1 MEKLFY
7 PESIVIFG
15 LSSKPNNI
23 PRITLENMLRWGY
36 RGRIFGINPRSEDP
50 HVDGIKMYRSLS
62 ELPEV
67 PDLAYCLIPARY
79 VPDVVEQCGSFGI
92 RRMAISSGGFS
103 EFGEEGRKLSERT
116 LAAAREN
123 GIRFVGPN
131 GVTVA
136 NTANGLCLPF
146 VPLHKAPAGGMSVV
160 SQSGGVAL
168 MLFNFLVDE
177 NIGMA
182 KFASIGNKLDL
193 DEVDFLEYFIED
205 PDTKIICLYLESINR
220 GSKFMEVASMSKKPV
235 VVLKSNT
242 TSAGK
247 KAAMSHTAALSND
260 DVIIDTAF
268 ERAGVIRIGNYHDFL
283 AVVKAFQLPPMK
295 GRRVMVMSPA
305 GGFSVI
311 TADLC
316 EKAGFKF
323 ADPGQD
329 FYRGLQS
336 FSNAGVIN
344 FSNPLD
350 MGDIYDPQLSA
361 HVITSVMHSKEVDG
375 VLYVGQRPQMP
386 LGENVF
392 YRMFLTDMSKEAWGT
407 ILSSGKPL
415 GVCLFGPS
423 RMILQTKRT
432 VNFPVF
438 NSAEEM
444 VRAMADQMKFHERQN
459 RPPMEFSMPAGIHTK
474 KAQKWLED
482 KSGDYGEESMA
493 LLAAFGIRA
502 PSSFVAL
509 DSGQAVQ
516 SARKAGFPVVMKVIS
531 PDALH
536 KSDMGGVILDI
547 DGPEQAKQAFDKI
560 RKNLFSRS
568 RKARFDGVR
577 ITAMAPAGADMFIGA
592 RHDPSFGP
600 VVFFGMGGVF
610 IELFKDVQTVLC
622 PTSHAEV
629 KEKLERL
636 RSSSL
641 LGGYRGSA
649 PSDVDAFV
657 DAVVRVSYL
666 MHTCQGIEEL
676 DINPIRV
683 FPKGQGALALDAR
696 MRIKGG
702 TVSRDIARTQPRR

>member
-36 RGRIFGINPRSEDP
+36 SGRIFGVNPKSEDP
-50 HVDGIKMYRSLS
+50 HVDGIKMYRSLD

-67 PDLAYCLIPARY
+67 PDLAYCLIPARF
-79 VPDVVEQCGSFGI
+79 VPEVVDQCGRFGI

-103 EFGEEGRKLSERT
+103 EFGEEGRKLSDRT
-116 LAAAREN
+116 LAAARSH

-146 VPLHKAPAGGMSVV
+146 VPLHKAPLGGMSVV

-193 DEVDFLEYFIED
+193 DEVDFLEYFIDD
-205 PDTKIICLYLESINR
+205 PDTTIVCLYLESINR
-220 GSKFMEVASMSKKPV
+220 GRRFMEIASRSTKPI

-260 DVIIDTAF
+260 DAIIDTAF
-268 ERAGVIRIGNYHDFL
+268 ERSGVIRIGNYHDFL
-283 AVVKAFQLPPMK
+283 AVVKAFKLPPMK
-295 GRRVMVMSPA
+295 GKRVMVMSPA

-316 EKAGFKF
+316 EKEGFTF

-329 FYRGLQS
+329 FYEGLQE
-336 FSNAGVIN
+336 FSNAGVIH

-350 MGDIYDPQLSA
+350 MGDIYDPKLSA

-386 LGENVF
+386 SGENVF

-444 VRAMADQMKFHERQN
+444 VRAMAAQMRFHERLR
-459 RPPMEFSMPAGIHTK
+459 RPPLEHSAPGGIRVRT
-474 KAQKWLED
+474 AQKWMKD
-482 KSGDYGEESMA
+482 RQGDYGEDSMD
-493 LLAAFGIRA
+493 LLDAFGIPVPRSSVAHDPQQAAAYAKKA
-502 PSSFVAL
+502 PYPL
-509 DSGQAVQ
+509 
-516 SARKAGFPVVMKVIS
+516 VMKVIS
-531 PDALH
+531 PDAIH
-536 KSDMGGVILDI
+536 KSDMGGVVLGIE
-547 DGPEQAKQAFDKI
+547 GPEQVRQAFERI
-560 RKNLFSRS
+560 RKNLFSRN
-568 RKARFDGVR
+568 RKARFEGVR
-577 ITAMAPAGADMFIGA
+577 ISAMAPEGTDMFIGGK
-592 RHDPSFGP
+592 RDESFGP
-600 VVFFGMGGVF
+600 IVFFGMGGIF
-610 IELFKDVQTVLC
+610 IELFRDVQTVLS
-622 PTSHAEV
+622 PADPSEV
-629 KEKLERL
+629 REKLERL
-636 RSSSL
+636 RSGAL
-641 LGGYRGSA
+641 LKGYRGSA
-649 PSDVDAFV
+649 RADIDAFV
-657 DAVVRVSYL
+657 DAVVRVSHL
-666 MHTCQGIEEL
+666 MHTCAAIEEL
-676 DINPIRV
+676 DINPVRV
-683 FPKGQGALALDAR
+683 FSKGHGALALDAR

-702 TVSRDIARTQPRR
+702 KETG

>member
-15 LSSKPNNI
+15 LSSKQNNI

-36 RGRIFGINPRSEDP
+36 RGRIFGVNPRSEDP
-50 HVDGIKMYRSLS
+50 HVDGIKMYRDLVD
-62 ELPEV
+62 LPEV
-67 PDLAYCLIPARY
+67 PDLAYCLIPARF
-79 VPDVVEQCGSFGI
+79 VPEVVDQCGRMGI

-103 EFGEEGRKLSERT
+103 EFGEEGRMLSEKT
-116 LAAAREN
+116 LSAARCH

-146 VPLHKAPAGGMSVV
+146 VPLHKAPEGGMSVI

-193 DEVDFLEYFIED
+193 DEVDFLEYFISD

-220 GSKFMEVASMSKKPV
+220 GRRFLEVASRSQKPI

-242 TSAGK
+242 TNAGK

-260 DVIIDTAF
+260 DAIIDTAF
-268 ERAGVIRIGNYHDFL
+268 DRAGVIRIGNYHDFL
-283 AVVKAFQLPPMK
+283 AVVKAFQLPPMR

-316 EKAGFKF
+316 EKAGFQF

-329 FYRGLQS
+329 FYDGLQE
-336 FSNAGVIN
+336 FTNAGVIH

-361 HVITSVMHSKEVDG
+361 HVITSVMHSDKVDG

-386 LGENVF
+386 AGENVF

-444 VRAMADQMKFHERQN
+444 VRAMAAQMRFHERMA
-459 RPPMEFSMPAGIHTK
+459 RPPMEELVPGGMHMR
-474 KAQKWLED
+474 KARKWMQGRV
-482 KSGDYGEESMA
+482 GDYGEEAME
-493 LLAAFGIRA
+493 LLDHFGVPVPR
-502 PSSFVAL
+502 SQVAQ
-509 DSGQAVQ
+509 DAGQAVQ
-516 SARKAGFPVVMKVIS
+516 YAGKVGYPVVMKVVS
-531 PDALH
+531 PEAIH
-536 KSDMGGVILDI
+536 KSDAGGVLLGIR
-547 DGPEQAKQAFDKI
+547 GPEQAKEAFRTI
-560 RKNLFSRS
+560 RNNLSS
-568 RKARFDGVR
+568 YNKKARFVGVR
-577 ITAMAPAGADMFIGA
+577 ISAMAKDGLDMFIGA
-592 RHDPSFGP
+592 KQDPSFGP

-610 IELFKDVQTVLC
+610 IELFRDVAIALC
-622 PTSHAEV
+622 PTSHDEV
-629 KEKLERL
+629 VKKILQL
-636 RSSSL
+636 RSSAML
-641 LGGYRGSA
+641 KGYRGTG
-649 PSDVDAFV
+649 PSDTDAFV
-657 DAVVRVSYL
+657 DAVVRVSHL
-666 MHTCQGIEEL
+666 MQKFPQIEEM
-676 DINPIRV
+676 DINPVRV
-683 FPKGQGALALDAR
+683 FPKGQGILALDSR
-696 MRIKGG
+696 MRIGMVKE
-702 TVSRDIARTQPRR
+702 

>member
-7 PESIVIFG
+7 PESIVIYG

-36 RGRIFGINPRSEDP
+36 RGRIFGINPKSGDA
-50 HVDGIKMYRSLS
+50 HVDGIKMYHDLH

-67 PDLAYCLIPARY
+67 PDLAYCLIPARF
-79 VPDVVEQCGSFGI
+79 VPDVVDQCGKFGI

-103 EFGEEGRKLSERT
+103 EFGEEGRKFSELT
-116 LAAAREN
+116 LNRAREH

-146 VPLHKAPAGGMSVV
+146 VPLHKAPVGGMSVI

-168 MLFNFLVDE
+168 MMFNFLVDE
-177 NIGMA
+177 NIGMS

-193 DEVDFLEYFIED
+193 DETDFLDYLVSD
-205 PDTKIICLYLESINR
+205 PETDIICLYLESIDR
-220 GSKFMEVASMSKKPV
+220 GQKFVEIAQRSAKPI

-242 TSAGK
+242 MGAGK

-260 DVIIDTAF
+260 ETIIDAAF
-268 ERAGVIRIGNYHDFL
+268 ERAGVIRVENYHDLF
-283 AVVKAFQLPPMK
+283 AVVKAFQLPSMK

-316 EKAGFKF
+316 EKAGFEF

-329 FYRGLQS
+329 FYNSLQQ
-336 FSNAGVIN
+336 FTNAGVIK

-350 MGDIYDPQLSA
+350 MGDIYDPQLTA
-361 HVITSVMHSKEVDG
+361 HVIYSIMHSDKVDG

-386 LGENVF
+386 AGENVF

-444 VRAMADQMKFHERQN
+444 VRAMFFQMRFHEHKSEPARKMESMEPARLEYARSWIKNRSGDFGEECLDLLDAFGLPVMKSSVAADADQ
-459 RPPMEFSMPAGIHTK
+459 AV
-474 KAQKWLED
+474 
-482 KSGDYGEESMA
+482 
-493 LLAAFGIRA
+493 AF
-502 PSSFVAL
+502 
-509 DSGQAVQ
+509 
-516 SARKAGFPVVMKVIS
+516 ARETGFPVAMKVVS

-536 KSDMGGVILDI
+536 KSDAGGIALDVE
-547 DGPEQAKQAFDKI
+547 DEGQVMRSFQQI
-560 RKNLFSRS
+560 RVNLAAY
-568 RKARFDGVR
+568 KHDARFEGVR
-577 ITAMAPAGADMFIGA
+577 IAAMAPDGCDMFIGVKRDA
-592 RHDPSFGP
+592 SFGP
-600 VVFFGMGGVF
+600 VIFFGLGGIYVEVF
-610 IELFKDVQTVLC
+610 RDVAACLC
-622 PTSHAEV
+622 PVPRAEISR
-629 KEKLERL
+629 KLDEL
-636 RSSSL
+636 RSVAML
-641 LGGYRGSA
+641 KGYRGHEA
-649 PSDVDAFV
+649 FDVDSFIGCVAG
-657 DAVVRVSYL
+657 VSNL
-666 MHTCQGIEEL
+666 ATRFPEIEEL
-676 DINPIRV
+676 DINPVRIYPAGKGAV
-683 FPKGQGALALDAR
+683 FLDAR
-696 MRIKGG
+696 VRLGSK
-702 TVSRDIARTQPRR
+702 D

>member
-15 LSSKPNNI
+15 LSSKQNNI

-36 RGRIFGINPRSEDP
+36 RGRIFGVNPRSEDP
-50 HVDGIKMYRSLS
+50 HVDGIKMYRDLA

-67 PDLAYCLIPARY
+67 PDLAYCLIPARF
-79 VPDVVEQCGSFGI
+79 VPDVVEQCGQMGI

-103 EFGEEGRKLSERT
+103 EFGEEGRKLSEKT
-116 LAAAREN
+116 LAAARRN

-146 VPLHKAPAGGMSVV
+146 VPLHKAPEGGMSVV

-193 DEVDFLEYFIED
+193 DEVDFLEYFISD

-220 GSKFMEVASMSKKPV
+220 GRRFLEVAASSHKPI

-260 DVIIDTAF
+260 DAIIDTAF
-268 ERAGVIRIGNYHDFL
+268 GRAGVIRIANYHDFL

-316 EKAGFKF
+316 EKEGFEF

-329 FYRGLQS
+329 FYDGLKE
-336 FSNAGVIN
+336 FSNAGVIH

-361 HVITSVMHSKEVDG
+361 HVITSVMHSDKVDG

-386 LGENVF
+386 AGENVF

-444 VRAMADQMKFHERQN
+444 VRAMGAQMRFHERMA
-459 RPPMEFSMPAGIHTK
+459 RPPMVQFVPGGMRMR
-474 KAQKWLED
+474 KARQWMQGKV
-482 KSGDYGEESMA
+482 GDYGEEAMD
-493 LLAAFGIRA
+493 LLDAFGVPVPR
-502 PSSFVAL
+502 SLVAR
-509 DSGQAVQ
+509 DAAQAVQ
-516 SARKAGFPVVMKVIS
+516 YAGKVGYPVAMKVVS
-531 PDALH
+531 PDAIH
-536 KSDMGGVILDI
+536 KSDAGGVLLGIRS
-547 DGPEQAKQAFDKI
+547 PEQAREAFGTI
-560 RKNLFSRS
+560 RDNLRS
-568 RKARFDGVR
+568 YKKRARFMGIRISTMAKDGL
-577 ITAMAPAGADMFIGA
+577 DMFIGA
-592 RHDPSFGP
+592 RQDPSFGP

-610 IELFKDVQTVLC
+610 IELFRDVATALC
-622 PTSHAEV
+622 PTFHDEVAE
-629 KEKLERL
+629 KILQL
-636 RSSSL
+636 RSVAML
-641 LGGYRGSA
+641 RGYRGTE
-649 PSDVDAFV
+649 PSDTDTFV
-657 DAVVRVSYL
+657 DAVVRVSHL
-666 MHTCQGIEEL
+666 MRAFPQIEEL
-676 DINPIRV
+676 DINPVRV
-683 FPKGQGALALDAR
+683 FPKGQGILALDSR
-696 MRIKGG
+696 MRIGRVKELD
-702 TVSRDIARTQPRR
+702 SR

>member
-7 PESIVIFG
+7 PESIVIYG

-36 RGRIFGINPRSEDP
+36 RGRIFGINPKSEDA
-50 HVDGIKMYRSLS
+50 HVDGIKMYHDLH

-67 PDLAYCLIPARY
+67 PDLAYCLIPARF
-79 VPDVVEQCGSFGI
+79 VPDVVDQCGKFGI

-103 EFGEEGRKLSERT
+103 EFGEEGRKLSELT
-116 LAAAREN
+116 LSKARDH

-146 VPLHKAPAGGMSVV
+146 VPLHKAPEGGMSVI

-168 MLFNFLVDE
+168 MMFNFLVDE

-193 DEVDFLEYFIED
+193 DETDFLQYLVSD
-205 PDTKIICLYLESINR
+205 PETGIICLYLESINR
-220 GSKFMEVASMSKKPV
+220 GQKFIEIAQQSTKPI

-260 DVIIDTAF
+260 ETIIDAAF
-268 ERAGVIRIGNYHDFL
+268 QRAGVIRVENYHDLF
-283 AVVKAFQLPPMK
+283 AVVKAFHLPPMK

-316 EKAGFKF
+316 EKAGFEF

-329 FYRGLQS
+329 FYDSLQQ
-336 FSNAGVIN
+336 FSNAGVIK

-350 MGDIYDPQLSA
+350 MGDIYDPQLAA
-361 HVITSVMHSKEVDG
+361 HVIYSIMHSDKVDG

-386 LGENVF
+386 AGENVF

-444 VRAMADQMKFHERQN
+444 VRAMSSQMKFHEHRAQ
-459 RPPMEFSMPAGIHTK
+459 PARDTG
-474 KAQKWLED
+474 LPESVNPED
-482 KSGDYGEESMA
+482 ARLWIKGKSGDLGEETLD
-493 LLAAFGIRA
+493 LLDAFGFPVMR
-502 PSSFVAL
+502 SLVAR
-509 DSGQAVQ
+509 DADKAVIC
-516 SARKAGFPVVMKVIS
+516 ARKTGYPVVMKVVS
-531 PDALH
+531 PDAIH
-536 KSDMGGVILDI
+536 KSDAGGVALDI
-547 DGPEQAKQAFDKI
+547 ENDGQVAQTFQQIKE
-560 RKNLFSRS
+560 NLSAYKHDALFE
-568 RKARFDGVR
+568 GVR
-577 ITAMAPAGADMFIGA
+577 ISPMAPAGCDMFIGA
-592 RHDPSFGP
+592 KRDASFGP
-600 VVFFGMGGVF
+600 VVFFGMGGIYVEVF
-610 IELFKDVQTVLC
+610 RDVAASLC
-622 PTSHAEV
+622 PVTHAEV
-629 KEKLERL
+629 MRKLSQL
-636 RSSSL
+636 RSSVL
-641 LGGYRGSA
+641 LRGYRGQEA
-649 PSDVDAFV
+649 FDVESFIDC
-657 DAVVRVSYL
+657 VVKVSHL
-666 MHTCQGIEEL
+666 VSIFTEIEEL
-676 DINPIRV
+676 DVNPVRT
-683 FPKGQGALALDAR
+683 FSSGKGSKALDAR
-696 MRIKGG
+696 MRISKNK
-702 TVSRDIARTQPRR
+702 Q